1 MGMSRFSTYT
11 PGKHPLK
18 MLQFFVITLVLSI
31 VAAESPPEIPMPTI
45 TLPEFEGCL
54 SKKRLELLPGGGGK
68 VCEKCCKPPK
78 QICIQP
84 RCQPGATSCVGRKR
98 RDAEDRMCYIKPE
111 ECGEETCTPLQIRP
125 QVLPPSRPAPGPKL
139 VGEGETC
146 NESLPPQHRTICG
159 EGLYCKTPL
168 MTGASGVC
176 TSSGNDCTKDCFKT
190 TVCKAKDCG
199 VGGKMHKTCMKKCQ
213 KKGKRKSKGK
223 GKKNNQN

>member
-98 RDAEDRMCYIKPE
+98 RDAEDRMCYVKPE
-111 ECGEETCTPLQIRP
+111 ECGEETCTPLMIRP
-125 QVLPPSRPAPGPKL
+125 QILPPRPDPGK
-139 VGEGETC
+139 
-146 NESLPPQHRTICG
+146 
-159 EGLYCKTPL
+159 
-168 MTGASGVC
+168 
-176 TSSGNDCTKDCFKT
+176 DCTKDCFKT

-199 VGGKMHKTCMKKCQ
+199 VGGLMHKTCMKKCL

-223 GKKNNQN
+223 GKKGERQKIQN